1 MHNNGGSHHAD
12 ATQGDV
18 ITTEGEGESLS
29 MCELSDYIEW
39 ACIALKVS
47 DREEVSR
54 CNWILHFMN

>member
-29 MCELSDYIEW
+29 MCELSDYIE
-39 ACIALKVS
+39 
-47 DREEVSR
+47 
-54 CNWILHFMN
+54 